1 MTRVPTGSLAR
12 LRDMQEDDL
21 ERVANIEARSFS
33 DAWPASAF
41 EELLAQ
47 SYARLRVVEDAAAEV
62 QGYCV
67 LLRAAD
73 EGEIANICTAPDSRG
88 RGFGGLLLD
97 DALAVADANGVMAV
111 YLEVR
116 TSNVAA
122 RALYESRGFTAVG
135 RRRHYYQDPTEDA
148 LVLKR
153 SHPSAPVGI
162 PA

>member
-1 MTRVPTGSLAR
+1 MAHVPPGGLAR
-12 LRDMQEDDL
+12 LRDMRGDDL
-21 ERVANIEARSFS
+21 ERVASIEARSFS

-47 SYARLRVVEDAAAEV
+47 SYARLRVVEDAIAEV
-62 QGYCV
+62 QGYCI

-73 EGEIANICTAPDSRG
+73 EGEIANICTSPEARG
-88 RGFGGLLLD
+88 RGFGGGLLD
-97 DALAVADANGVMAV
+97 DALTSADANGVMAV

-153 SHPSAPVGI
+153 SHPSAPVGP